1 MYKEPQQVVNWF
13 YSNEEQ
19 LRSIE
24 SISLEE
30 QVVEILLSEASAVEE
45 ELTYEE
51 CSQVSKRL
59 EFLTFNPK

>member
-1 MYKEPQQVVNWF
+1 MYKEPEKVVNWF

-24 SISLEE
+24 SVSLEE
-30 QVVEILLSEASAVEE
+30 QAIEVLLSEAKPIEE

-51 CSQVSKRL
+51 CV
-59 EFLTFNPK
+59 T